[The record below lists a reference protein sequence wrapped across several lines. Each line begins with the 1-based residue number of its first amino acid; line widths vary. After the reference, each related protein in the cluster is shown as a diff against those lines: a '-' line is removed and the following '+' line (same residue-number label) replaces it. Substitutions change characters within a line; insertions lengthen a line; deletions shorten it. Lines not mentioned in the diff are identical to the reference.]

1 MISGSIAYQA
11 LKHESPTTIER
22 VSALLEHHPGFA
34 NRWRNDLDSISALQR
49 GEMLFMLAA
58 RWPDDART
66 KDREHD
72 RPRWHYINLPFKPDG
87 KPDNIDPKPPHPVN
101 ILSALPENERIVRS
115 QAPAEQRAIALAW
128 LFHLVGDVHQ
138 PLHTVQLFTREYP
151 TGDRGGNEICVRV
164 EPDRAPLDL
173 HRLWDGLITSSNN
186 VNRLRRIASDLRNR
200 FPRAGLNE
208 LRSTDT
214 ESWANESYEAAVH
227 IAYQNG
233 KLRGTPKGRHRDC
246 REITDVAVLPSGYA
260 VSARN
265 VADRRIVLAS
275 YRLADFLASLF
286 RM

>member
-1 MISGSIAYQA
+1 
-11 LKHESPTTIER
+11 
-22 VSALLEHHPGFA
+22 
-34 NRWRNDLDSISALQR
+34 
-49 GEMLFMLAA
+49 
-58 RWPDDART
+58 
-66 KDREHD
+66 
-72 RPRWHYINLPFKPDG
+72 
-87 KPDNIDPKPPHPVN
+87 
-101 ILSALPENERIVRS
+101 
-115 QAPAEQRAIALAW
+115 
-128 LFHLVGDVHQ
+128 
-138 PLHTVQLFTREYP
+138 
-151 TGDRGGNEICVRV
+151 VRV

-214 ESWANESYEAAVH
+214 ESWANESYEAAIQ

-233 KLRGTPKGRHRDC
+233 KLRGTPKGQHRDC